1 MKKQQAAEAEGVSYK
16 ETILEMNKENWDI
29 LLERIQYLKNEVRKY
44 KYDFLTGLKMRKD
57 FDGYLRILFEM
68 CDFENRDFTII
79 LIDIDG
85 LHDLNRNSGYSKG
98 DELIKTVA
106 DSLIVFKE
114 CNGTEIFRIGGD
126 EFGIL
131 VKGHDESKLEQALNK
146 LEKCT
151 WAYTHVTPD
160 KDFGSPAHVF
170 KITDDKIIAKK
181 LDKNTSR

>member
-1 MKKQQAAEAEGVSYK
+1 MKKNQQDAVAEDVLSK
-16 ETILEMNKENWDI
+16 EIDIEMNQENWDI

-57 FDGYLRILFEM
+57 FDGYLRTLYEM
-68 CDFENRDFTII
+68 CEFEDRDFTII

-85 LHDLNRNSGYSKG
+85 LHELNRTLGYSQG
-98 DELIKTVA
+98 DELIKFVA
-106 DSLIVFKE
+106 DSLVVFRE

-126 EFGIL
+126 EFGVLI
-131 VKGHDESKLEQALNK
+131 KGHNEIELNEALSK

-160 KDFGSPAHVF
+160 RDFGSPAHVF
-170 KITDDKIIAKK
+170 KITDSKVIAKK
-181 LDKNTSR
+181 VNKR